1 MKHVAAHV
9 AAGLVALFALT
20 LVAVRARAGVEDDI
34 HRAEEA
40 RYDAMIRADGPA
52 LAKVLADEF
61 QYHQPSGG
69 VATKA
74 SYVATFQSGEVKIK
88 RAERYDVK
96 IRIYGDVA
104 TAMGST
110 VVDLE
115 TKGEARVVDL
125 RYLNVWVLRDG
136 RWQLLARQ
144 SAIKPK

>member
-1 MKHVAAHV
+1 
-9 AAGLVALFALT
+9 
-20 LVAVRARAGVEDDI
+20 
-34 HRAEEA
+34 
-40 RYDAMIRADGPA
+40 
-52 LAKVLADEF
+52 
-61 QYHQPSGG
+61 
-69 VATKA
+69 
-74 SYVATFQSGEVKIK
+74 VKIK